1 MKMFKIQ
8 DTSSNNFDFIRLLL
22 AVLVIFSHCYPLT
35 LGTTLEEP
43 IAKATHGYV
52 SGGSLAVDTFFLIS
66 GYLVTASLLRSKSLW
81 SYFRK
86 RISRIYPGFIGVTLF
101 NLLIVVPLA
110 SGHLRGSTFL
120 SRAALA
126 IFRTLALSD
135 LRWVGAFSSNPLPGV
150 VDGSLWTIPF
160 EFSCYL
166 ILAVMGL
173 CGIMRS
179 KRTCL
184 YFFALSWLVMVLFS
198 IYVLNFNQRIK
209 FENLAREIHFL
220 PIFLAGAVA
229 YLYRDK
235 LQFSSLW
242 AVVSLVVLCA
252 VSNLPDG
259 WECAFPLAGAY
270 LVFFLAYNPFI
281 RLKHF
286 ARHGDYSY
294 GTYLYAF
301 PIQQLVV
308 MRWGGHISPI
318 VLFCI
323 ATPLTLI
330 AGISSWFL
338 IERWFLSRSRV
349 LH

>member
-1 MKMFKIQ
+1 M
-8 DTSSNNFDFIRLLL
+8 RLFL
-22 AVLVIFSHCYPLT
+22 ASLVIFSHSYT
-35 LGTTLEEP
+35 LVSGTIHDEP
-43 IAKATHGYV
+43 FIKATHGYV
-52 SGGSLAVDTFFLIS
+52 SGGLLAVDTFFLIS
-66 GYLVTASLLRSKSLW
+66 GYLVAASLVRSRSMW

-101 NLLIVVPLA
+101 NLLVVAPLA

-120 SRAALA
+120 SRAASA
-126 IFRTLALSD
+126 IFRTLTLSD
-135 LRWVGAFSSNPLPGV
+135 LRWVGAFSSNPVPGV

-160 EFSCYL
+160 EFSCYI

-179 KRTCL
+179 RRACL
-184 YFFALSWLVMVLFS
+184 IVFSLSWLVMIAYSV
-198 IYVLNFNQRIK
+198 YVRYFNPRV
-209 FENLAREIHFL
+209 NHLALEREIHFV
-220 PIFLAGAVA
+220 PIFLAGAAV

-242 AVVSLVVLCA
+242 AAVSLVVLCA

-259 WECAFPLAGAY
+259 WNFAFPFAGAY
-270 LVFFLAYNPFI
+270 LAFFLAYNPFI
-281 RLKHF
+281 RLMHF
-286 ARHGDYSY
+286 ARYGDFSY

-308 MRWGGHISPI
+308 LRWGGQMSPI

-330 AGISSWFL
+330 AAIASWFL
-338 IERWFLSRSRV
+338 IERWFLSRTRMQ
-349 LH
+349 H